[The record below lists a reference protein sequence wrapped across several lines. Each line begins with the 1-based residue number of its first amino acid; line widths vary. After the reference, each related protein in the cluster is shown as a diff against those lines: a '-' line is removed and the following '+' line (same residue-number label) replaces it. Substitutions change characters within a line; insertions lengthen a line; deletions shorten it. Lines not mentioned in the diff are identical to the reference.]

1 MPTSRLFL
9 FSAVGSLALAACNV
23 GHGPEMPAVRPSVVT
38 IGGKAVPNS
47 LTETPQARRMLYDHL
62 CQMYD
67 IRRASAEAYATA
79 FVVQKEAPATGS
91 RVFLDSV
98 AEARLTPADINA
110 TVEREMVGE
119 WIEVSTEEGVALAPT
134 GSARGLEE
142 LRRRTVE
149 FLKREFLDSLYSAY
163 DVRVNLRVPQG
174 PKHNLDGLTT
184 ETLGDAHA
192 PTVLTVVY
200 DMDCAH
206 CRAFYS
212 ALRNLVGQWGAR
224 LRVDLVDATGPGLLA
239 ERVAAAV
246 RANGSSVAFVDSVM
260 SLPVMLDSLALCRLA
275 LSCGVGEGRLR
286 RALAEGGADPAAD
299 ERQRR
304 LAEEGL
310 LQAPKVLLNSRL
322 LWRGVEVKILS
333 YEVEQALNGN

>member
-1 MPTSRLFL
+1 MSTSRILWA
-9 FSAVGSLALAACNV
+9 AVGLLALAACSADHV
-23 GHGPEMPAVRPSVVT
+23 RQVSSVCPAVVT
-38 IGGKAVPNS
+38 IGGEAVPNS

-79 FVVQKEAPATGS
+79 YVLQREAPAMNP
-91 RVFLDSV
+91 REFLDSM
-98 AEARLTPADINA
+98 AEARMTPADVNA
-110 TVEREMVGE
+110 TVVREMVGE
-119 WIEVSTEEGVALAPT
+119 WIEVPSEEGVALAPT
-134 GSARGLEE
+134 GSARGMGE
-142 LRRRTVE
+142 LRRRTLE
-149 FLKREFLDSLYSAY
+149 FLKQEFLDSLCAAR

-174 PKHNLDGLTT
+174 PKYDLGGLTT

-206 CRAFYS
+206 CRMFHS
-212 ALRNLVGQWGAR
+212 ALRGLVDQWGAR
-224 LRVDLVDATGPGLLA
+224 LRVDMVDASEPDLLA
-239 ERVAAAV
+239 ERVASAV
-246 RANGSSVAFVDSVM
+246 RAGGSSLAFVDSVM
-260 SLPVMLDSLALCRLA
+260 TRPVMPDSLVFCRLA
-275 LSCGVGEGRLR
+275 LSCGVGEGLLS
-286 RALAEGGADPAAD
+286 RALAEGGADPAAE

-310 LQAPKVLLNSRL
+310 LQTPKVLLNSRL
-322 LWRGVEVKILS
+322 LWRGAEVKILR